1 MQNILIIGAGRSATF
16 LIEYL
21 LEYSSSN
28 NCHVILADSDLSLAK
43 SKLNQSKHATAVEL
57 NIDNEGLRK
66 ELVRSSS
73 VIVSMLPAHM
83 HINVAKDCVEFGKH
97 LVTASYVSE
106 AMRELNETAIKNNVL
121 LLNEIGLDPGIDHMS
136 AMKIIHDLKEK
147 GAKINSFKSFCGGLV
162 APESVDNPW
171 AYKFSWNPRNVI
183 LAGQNTAQYL
193 ENNALKFVPYS
204 RLFATSETI
213 NVDGL
218 GTFDAYANRD
228 SLSYQIPYGLENIQT
243 ILRGTLRQNPYCKAW
258 NVFVQLG
265 LCDDSYKIDVSHLT
279 YKKLVE
285 SFLPNDDLSLI
296 EKLQKYCALDNESLP
311 LIKYTGILDDTQ
323 INLKPSSPAEI
334 LQELLERNWKLMPHD
349 KDMIVMVHEFEY
361 ELNGKNNKLQSSL
374 VVKGEDSKYTAMAK
388 TVGLPA
394 AIAVKLLIE
403 NRITLRGVHIP
414 IMPELYNTILLEL
427 ESLGIE
433 FKEKIS

>member
-28 NCHVILADSDLSLAK
+28 NCHIILADTDLSLAK
-43 SKLNQSKHATAVEL
+43 SKLNGSKHATAVEL

-97 LVTASYVSE
+97 LVTASYVSD
-106 AMRELNETAIKNNVL
+106 AMRELNETAIKNDVL

-136 AMKIIHDLKEK
+136 AMKIIHDLKKQE
-147 GAKINSFKSFCGGLV
+147 AKINSFKSFCGGLV
-162 APESVDNPW
+162 APESIDNPW

-334 LQELLERNWKLMPHD
+334 LQELLERNWKLMPYD

>member
-21 LEYSSSN
+21 LKYSSSN

-97 LVTASYVSE
+97 LVTASYVSD
-106 AMRELNETAIKNNVL
+106 AMRELNETAIKNDVL

-136 AMKIIHDLKEK
+136 AMKIIHDLKEQ

-162 APESVDNPW
+162 APESIDNPW